1 MRIPGLAASL
11 ALLPGSAAACSVCF
25 GNAPGNKGLIDGF
38 WWGIVLL
45 LLVTMS
51 MVGGIGWLL
60 YTVEKHRLAE
70 ESGK

>member
-1 MRIPGLAASL
+1 MKALSLAALL
-11 ALLPGSAAACSVCF
+11 AALPGSAAACSVCF
-25 GNAPGNKGLIDGF
+25 GNAQSNKGLIDGF

-60 YTVEKHRLAE
+60 YTVEKQRLAE
-70 ESGK
+70 EKGG